1 MKEVADFYVQRGTPV
16 IGVTLDCSKA
26 FDKCLFDKLFL
37 KLMDRGIPAIVIRAL
52 VYVYE
57 EQVGCVKLLENKSE
71 SFNIKNGTRQ
81 GSVLS
86 PTLFAVYLDGLLL
99 QLRQLGVGCHVGG
112 WWYGAACFADDLFL
126 LAPSR
131 TSAAMML
138 DTCEQ
143 YALQH
148 NLQFSTDPNPA
159 KSKSKCIYFTGA
171 ARNVTLPAPLQLFGE
186 ELPWVDSAEHLGHT
200 LHKNCTME
208 QDARCKR
215 AQFIDRTSDL
225 REIFSFAHPEQIIKA
240 GQVYASDVYGFMLY
254 DLSSQAS
261 QSYMKSWNT
270 FVKLAWNVPRSTY
283 TYLVE
288 NCLAQNFVSLR
299 KQIYSRYV
307 NFFQN
312 LFTSSSKEIR
322 HLVRIISRDAR
333 STVYRNVQFIKEL
346 SGLSP
351 WDFASWRIVQKI
363 ENSPVP
369 ANNEWRLTL
378 LLKLLSY
385 RSEKTASSEDCDR
398 LTQMI
403 ESLCNT

>member
-1 MKEVADFYVQRGTPV
+1 
-16 IGVTLDCSKA
+16 
-26 FDKCLFDKLFL
+26 
-37 KLMDRGIPAIVIRAL
+37 MDRGVPAIVIRAL

-57 EQVGCVKLLENKSE
+57 EQVGCVKLLENKLE
-71 SFNIKNGTRQ
+71 SFSIKNGTRQ

-112 WWYGAACFADDLFL
+112 WWYGAVCFADDLFL

-148 NLQFSTDPNPA
+148 NLQFSTDPNPV
-159 KSKSKCIYFTGA
+159 KSKSKCIYFTGT

-270 FVKLAWNVPRSTY
+270 FVKLAWNVPRST
-283 TYLVE
+283 
-288 NCLAQNFVSLR
+288 
-299 KQIYSRYV
+299 
-307 NFFQN
+307 
-312 LFTSSSKEIR
+312 
-322 HLVRIISRDAR
+322 
-333 STVYRNVQFIKEL
+333 
-346 SGLSP
+346 
-351 WDFASWRIVQKI
+351 
-363 ENSPVP
+363 
-369 ANNEWRLTL
+369 
-378 LLKLLSY
+378 
-385 RSEKTASSEDCDR
+385 
-398 LTQMI
+398 
-403 ESLCNT
+403 